1 MDPTISLR
9 MMKMIKGNVDK
20 ITNLTSNESVIKRY
34 NQIVQNIGRNPG
46 LHVKGICCQREGYAV
61 CHG

>member
-1 MDPTISLR
+1 MDLTISLK

-46 LHVKGICCQREGYAV
+46 LQVKGICCQREGGAV

>member
-1 MDPTISLR
+1 
-9 MMKMIKGNVDK
+9 MIKGNVDKKSINVDK

-34 NQIVQNIGRNPG
+34 NKIVQNIGRNPG
-46 LHVKGICCQREGYAV
+46 LQVKGICCQREGYAV